1 MTNSL
6 KTEKSALDIAK
17 KKTVR
22 EQREISVHKEE
33 REDLSDDVYYVTPTK
48 KVSNRLEL
56 NCEHVRTFEP
66 ETQEGN
72 RYEKLRL
79 EDSDVLSEGDRVVV
93 EGDEDP
99 HTITE
104 ITTRQI
110 VTNFG
115 DKFRKSDAGE
125 WGGGSKSITHKLVKN
140 E

>member
-56 NCEHVRTFEP
+56 NCEHVQTFEP
-66 ETQEGN
+66 DTDGGTA
-72 RYEKLRL
+72 YEKIRIR
-79 EDSDVLSEGDRVVV
+79 DYDTLSEGDRVVIN
-93 EGDEDP
+93 EDDTQ
-99 HTITE
+99 TITKVSS
-104 ITTRQI
+104 RQF

-115 DKFRKSDAGE
+115 DKFRRSDGQE
-125 WGGGSKSITHKLVKN
+125 WGGGEKSITHKLTKQKR
-140 E
+140 